1 MLGRTHFFVGTAVS
15 LAVLHP
21 QSMSSLVAGAGAA
34 AIGSMISDVDSGTS
48 QAHQEAD
55 KIMAAVIAVSAVVII
70 LDYKFHVGIYTRL
83 MRDCSIARLLTGVLG
98 LLVICLYGRDT
109 PHRSFMH
116 SFLGAVM
123 LTGCV
128 DVIYPDAAPYF
139 AVGFL
144 SHLALDLLN
153 RRSVKLFWPW
163 KKGYCMG
170 ICSSRGWI
178 NHLCMLA
185 GMGILAL
192 DLILSAPAARLAGR
206 ILKWIS

>member
-1 MLGRTHFFVGTAVS
+1 
-15 LAVLHP
+15 
-21 QSMSSLVAGAGAA
+21 
-34 AIGSMISDVDSGTS
+34 
-48 QAHQEAD
+48 
-55 KIMAAVIAVSAVVII
+55 
-70 LDYKFHVGIYTRL
+70 
-83 MRDCSIARLLTGVLG
+83 MRDSSIARLLTGVLG
-98 LLVICLYGRDT
+98 FLVICLYGRDT

-185 GMGILAL
+185 GMGMLAL

>member
-1 MLGRTHFFVGTAVS
+1 
-15 LAVLHP
+15 
-21 QSMSSLVAGAGAA
+21 
-34 AIGSMISDVDSGTS
+34 MISDVDSGTS

-70 LDYKFHVGIYTRL
+70 LDYKFHVGIYNRL
-83 MRDCSIARLLTGVLG
+83 MRDSSIARLLTGVLG
-98 LLVICLYGRDT
+98 FLVICLYGRDT

-128 DVIYPDAAPYF
+128 DVIYPDAASYF
-139 AVGFL
+139 AVGFS

-178 NHLCMLA
+178 NHLCMVT

-206 ILKWIS
+206 ILKLIS

>member
-1 MLGRTHFFVGTAVS
+1 
-15 LAVLHP
+15 
-21 QSMSSLVAGAGAA
+21 
-34 AIGSMISDVDSGTS
+34 
-48 QAHQEAD
+48 
-55 KIMAAVIAVSAVVII
+55 
-70 LDYKFHVGIYTRL
+70 
-83 MRDCSIARLLTGVLG
+83 
-98 LLVICLYGRDT
+98 
-109 PHRSFMH
+109 
-116 SFLGAVM
+116 M

-206 ILKWIS
+206 ILTTLCKNFPILFRW

>member
-55 KIMAAVIAVSAVVII
+55 KIMVAVIAVSAVVII
-70 LDYKFHVGIYTRL
+70 LDYKFHVGIYNRL
-83 MRDCSIARLLTGVLG
+83 MRDSSIARLLTGVLG
-98 LLVICLYGRDT
+98 FLVICLYGRDT

-139 AVGFL
+139 AVGFI
-144 SHLALDLLN
+144 S
-153 RRSVKLFWPW
+153 SGTGSSEPE
-163 KKGYCMG
+163 
-170 ICSSRGWI
+170 ICEI
-178 NHLCMLA
+178 
-185 GMGILAL
+185 ILAL
-192 DLILSAPAARLAGR
+192 EKGILYGNMFLSRLD
-206 ILKWIS
+206 

>member
-34 AIGSMISDVDSGTS
+34 AIGSMISDVD
-48 QAHQEAD
+48 

-70 LDYKFHVGIYTRL
+70 LDYKFHVGIYNRL
-83 MRDCSIARLLTGVLG
+83 MRDSSIARLLTGVLG
-98 LLVICLYGRDT
+98 FLVICLYGRDT

-178 NHLCMLA
+178 NHLCMLDRRRDWQD
-185 GMGILAL
+185 GF
-192 DLILSAPAARLAGR
+192 
-206 ILKWIS
+206 

>member
-70 LDYKFHVGIYTRL
+70 LDYKFHVGIYNRL
-83 MRDCSIARLLTGVLG
+83 MRDSSIARLLAGVLG
-98 LLVICLYGRDT
+98 FLVICLYGRDT

-128 DVIYPDAAPYF
+128 DK
-139 AVGFL
+139 
-144 SHLALDLLN
+144 SH
-153 RRSVKLFWPW
+153 P
-163 KKGYCMG
+163 
-170 ICSSRGWI
+170 
-178 NHLCMLA
+178 HT
-185 GMGILAL
+185 
-192 DLILSAPAARLAGR
+192 P
-206 ILKWIS
+206 